1 MVIRKIIVEHNQQRV
16 AKIFKLY
23 SRSTA
28 QTTKEENFMTKR
40 REFNREKMRIILQR
54 VLSL

>member
-1 MVIRKIIVEHNQQRV
+1 MVIRKIFVEHNQQRV
-16 AKIFKLY
+16 AEIFKLY

-28 QTTKEENFMTKR
+28 QTTKEEHFMTKR
-40 REFNREKMRIILQR
+40 KEFNGKKMRIILQR